1 MENYFNIHPVN
12 NFMYNYFSTLSS
24 LIFFSMLQQFQ
35 QTLKMET
42 KQMFM
47 NLCNVRFV
55 NNELFESYLSI
66 IIITVPNIILFAQQI

>member
-1 MENYFNIHPVN
+1 
-12 NFMYNYFSTLSS
+12 MYNYFSTLSS

-55 NNELFESYLSI
+55 NNELFESYLSS